1 MDELYQSQILALA
14 RVARASEEIAHPTH
28 KAHVRNPTCG
38 DEIYLNLCLNATHI
52 EAFHVEVSGCALC
65 EAGAGLLAQQAQ
77 AASLSDI
84 MMLGGRLEAFL
95 ADKEADSGDNKTDE
109 ALLPFTAVR
118 AVKNR
123 HKCVTLAFK
132 ALGTLAPIT
141 T

>member
-1 MDELYQSQILALA
+1 MEELYQSQILALA
-14 RVARASEEIAHPTH
+14 RVARASGEIAHPTH

-38 DEIYLNLCLNATHI
+38 DEISLNLCLNATHI

-65 EAGAGLLAQQAQ
+65 EAGAGLLAQQVQ

-95 ADKEADSGDNKTDE
+95 ADKKADSGDNRTDE

-132 ALGTLAPIT
+132 ALETLAPIT